1 MSLLATPQI
10 QTRRPFAF
18 TAPARPRRV
27 LHAIVAHPVAVIRA
41 GVGALMNEAT
51 FSQVTGAASTF
62 DALRI
67 AANHHPDVVLFDFSA
82 SGGAA
87 AGRLFAG
94 LWPRPV
100 LVGLVGPGSPVEARE
115 CLEAGLDGAIA
126 LEGATGESILDA
138 VRVAMDGRGPV
149 VSGFGPERVGDRAL
163 VIDDQGTSVLT
174 RRERE
179 MLHLIGEG
187 LSNREIADV
196 LGLSVKTVEAHRG
209 NLSRK
214 LNIRSRSGLMRVAIG
229 SLAGWTA
236 AETVLK

>member
-1 MSLLATPQI
+1 MSLVVSRPT
-10 QTRRPFAF
+10 QTRRSFAF
-18 TAPARPRRV
+18 TSPSRPRQL

-41 GVGALMNEAT
+41 GLGVLLSDEA
-51 FSQVTGAASTF
+51 FGQVTGAPSTF

-67 AANHHPDVVLFDFSA
+67 AGIHHPDVVLFDFSA
-82 SGGAA
+82 GGGPAV
-87 AGRLFAG
+87 GRLFAG

-100 LVGLVGPGSPVEARE
+100 LVGLVGPGSTIGARE
-115 CLEAGLDGAIA
+115 CLDAGLDAAIA

-149 VSGFGPERVGDRAL
+149 VSGFRPDQIGDQAV
-163 VIDDQGTSVLT
+163 VIDDHQTSVLT

-187 LSNREIADV
+187 LSNREIAEV

-214 LNIRSRSGLMRVAIG
+214 LNIRTRSGLMRVAMG
-229 SLAGWTA
+229 TLVS
-236 AETVLK
+236 

>member
-1 MSLLATPQI
+1 MSLLVPQPI
-10 QTRRPFAF
+10 HARRPLAF
-18 TAPARPRRV
+18 TSPSRPQRL

-41 GVGALMNEAT
+41 GLGVLLNDQAFG
-51 FSQVTGAASTF
+51 QVNGAASTF

-67 AANHHPDVVLFDFSA
+67 AAIHHPDVVLFDFSM
-82 SGGAA
+82 GGGPA

-100 LVGLVGPGSPVEARE
+100 LVGLVGPGSTIGAQH

-138 VRVAMDGRGPV
+138 LRVAMEGRGPV
-149 VSGFGPERVGDRAL
+149 VSGFGPGTLGRHAI
-163 VIDDQGTSVLT
+163 VIDDHATAALT

-179 MLHLIGEG
+179 MLLLIGEG
-187 LSNREIADV
+187 LSNREIAGV
-196 LGLSVKTVEAHRG
+196 LGISVKTVEAHRG
-209 NLSRK
+209 NVSRK

-229 SLAGWTA
+229 ALVS
-236 AETVLK
+236 